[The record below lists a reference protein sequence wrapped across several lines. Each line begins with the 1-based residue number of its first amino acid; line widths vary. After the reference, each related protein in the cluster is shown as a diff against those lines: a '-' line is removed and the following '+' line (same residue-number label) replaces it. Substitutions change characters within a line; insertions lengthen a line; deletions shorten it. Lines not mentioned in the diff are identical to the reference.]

1 MITQIEKQIMGLS
14 ASSWNV
20 NNFTTYSASNA
31 QFLKIV
37 SLLKSWQLKIL
48 PYKYSFNP
56 EYNDQTTQYSVL
68 SNGNVSQGSLF
79 IE

>member
-1 MITQIEKQIMGLS
+1 MLTQIEKQIMGLS

-20 NNFTTYSASNA
+20 SGFTSYNDSNA
-31 QFLKIV
+31 QFLRIV
-37 SLLKSWQLKIL
+37 SLLKDWQLKIL

-56 EYNDQTTQYSVL
+56 DYNDQTTQYSVL
-68 SNGNVSQGSLF
+68 SNANVTQGSLF